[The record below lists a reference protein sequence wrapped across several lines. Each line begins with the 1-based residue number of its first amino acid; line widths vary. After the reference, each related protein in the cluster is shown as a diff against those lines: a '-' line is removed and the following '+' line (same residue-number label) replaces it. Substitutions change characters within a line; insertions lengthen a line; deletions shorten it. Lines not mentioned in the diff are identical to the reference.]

1 MNTQPQKK
9 FNILVVGDSC
19 TDIYQYGIIDKLSPE
34 APVPIFKKVQEE
46 VREGM
51 ASNVRNNLTAL
62 GCNVHLLTGDR
73 STKTR
78 LIDTKS
84 KQHIVRIDDDVY
96 SKALDS
102 IPGYY
107 YDAIV
112 FSDYDKGF
120 VSYDLITDTIRRF
133 KGPVFVDTKK
143 KDLARI
149 GRAIIKINAKEYE
162 EAETLPGDYSDL
174 IVTSGD
180 KGATWCGNYFPAPV
194 VEVSDV
200 CGAGDTFLAS
210 LVFKYLE
217 TNSINQS
224 IPYAIKAA
232 AITVRHLGVYA
243 PTLEE
248 IG

>member
-1 MNTQPQKK
+1 MNTQPQKR

-19 TDIYQYGIIDKLSPE
+19 TDVYQYGTIEKLSPE
-34 APVPIFKKVQEE
+34 APVPIFKKTHEE
-46 VREGM
+46 IREGM

-62 GCNVHLLTGDR
+62 GCDTQLIIGDK

-84 KQHIVRIDDDVY
+84 KQHIVRIDQDIQT
-96 SKALDS
+96 KPLDS

-133 KGPVFVDTKK
+133 KGPVFIDTKK
-143 KDLARI
+143 KDLARFE
-149 GRAIIKINAKEYE
+149 RAIIKINSKEYE
-162 EAETLPGDYSDL
+162 QAETLPGDYSDL

-180 KGATWCGNYFPAPV
+180 KGATWCRNYYPAPA

-200 CGAGDTFLAS
+200 CGAGDTFLAA

-232 AITVRHLGVYA
+232 ALTVKHLGVYA
-243 PTLEE
+243 PSLQE

>member
-1 MNTQPQKK
+1 MNTQQQKR

-19 TDIYQYGIIDKLSPE
+19 TDVYQFGTIEKLSPE
-34 APVPIFKKVQEE
+34 APVPIFKKTHEE

-51 ASNVRNNLTAL
+51 ASNVRNNLIAL
-62 GCNVHLLTGDR
+62 GCNVQLITGDK
-73 STKTR
+73 SIKTR
-78 LIDTKS
+78 LIDSKS
-84 KQHIVRIDDDVY
+84 KQHIVRIDHDIH
-96 SKALDS
+96 SKALNS

-133 KGPVFVDTKK
+133 KGPVFIDTKK
-143 KDLARI
+143 KDLARFE
-149 GRAIIKINAKEYE
+149 RAIIKINSKEYE

-180 KGATWCGNYFPAPV
+180 KGATWCRNYFPAPT

-200 CGAGDTFLAS
+200 CGAGDTFLAA

-232 AITVRHLGVYA
+232 ALTVKHLGVYA
-243 PTLEE
+243 PSLEE